1 MKKLILGL
9 SLLLALLLGAAGYLR
24 FFAEGETPSPETP
37 TTAPAPMEI
46 VIETTAETEPPVEI
60 RPNPQTLI
68 LNGVCLTSW
77 VIEDQVYVT
86 PEDFAAAVGLSLDS
100 VHPVKMS
107 GTDTVDF
114 SESSL
119 TVNALGKETT
129 LPAAVVT
136 VEDAVYIPFSP
147 LVEALGYPEFVDEET
162 GDTYY
167 TPAARRFPIP
177 EGMDVPV
184 IMYHAVSDNVWGI
197 DELFVSPEDMEEQLA
212 YLVEHDFDP
221 IWFEDL
227 AHLED
232 YDKPVILTFDDGYD
246 DNYLELYPLLQK
258 YQVKA
263 TIFIITDCIGNEH
276 KMNADQI
283 RELSDSGLVSIQSHS
298 HTHADMDT
306 LDAEETAW
314 EMAQSK
320 LVLTRLTGKEPYV
333 LCYPTGRYNNHTLE
347 LGPEYF
353 QFGLK
358 MVGGQYNTS
367 DDPFLVSRYY
377 MSRYYGIDT
386 FAGYLSSAGD
396 R

>member
-1 MKKLILGL
+1 MC
-9 SLLLALLLGAAGYLR
+9 
-24 FFAEGETPSPETP
+24 
-37 TTAPAPMEI
+37 
-46 VIETTAETEPPVEI
+46 I
-60 RPNPQTLI
+60 R
-68 LNGVCLTSW
+68 
-77 VIEDQVYVT
+77 
-86 PEDFAAAVGLSLDS
+86 DS
-100 VHPVKMS
+100 
-107 GTDTVDF
+107 
-114 SESSL
+114 
-119 TVNALGKETT
+119 
-129 LPAAVVT
+129 
-136 VEDAVYIPFSP
+136 
-147 LVEALGYPEFVDEET
+147 
-162 GDTYY
+162 Y

-177 EGMDVPV
+177 EGVDVPV

-197 DELFVSPEDMEEQLA
+197 DELFVSPGDMEEQLA
-212 YLVEHDFDP
+212 YLVENDFDP

-353 QFGLK
+353 
-358 MVGGQYNTS
+358 
-367 DDPFLVSRYY
+367 PVSY
-377 MSRYYGIDT
+377 T
-386 FAGYLSSAGD
+386 HLTLPTKA
-396 R
+396 